1 MKALSQQD
9 WMEIEWEYCQAE
21 RDRIE
26 IDGVYVYRL
35 YRRLYIYSSNVHLFS
50 TFGPS
55 LLCVQVLSLGATWTT
70 PWPCGAAPR
79 LPWVTGKVLA
89 RGRMM
94 FPLIYSSLSL
104 YVFFLSFSFIYRS
117 IFLQF
122 YIFFLSIFIFFY
134 FFFLIFILGLS
145 LPLLLCLMYHML
157 TIKGWGHDSCTEKIV
172 QRREETV
179 Q

>member
-104 YVFFLSFSFIYRS
+104 YVFSCHFHLSIDLSFYNS
-117 IFLQF
+117 IFS
-122 YIFFLSIFIFFY
+122 FFQSLFFSIFS
-134 FFFLIFILGLS
+134 FLFLFSVSLS
-145 LPLLLCLMYHML
+145 LFCSVWC
-157 TIKGWGHDSCTEKIV
+157 TICWP
-172 QRREETV
+172 
-179 Q
+179 